1 MFPTLQTKL
10 VRFDELERQLQDPEI
25 LADTAKM
32 LSCQREHGGLAKI
45 ARTIREFN
53 QLEVDIAAVRQ
64 MIDSADDAETRE
76 YAQAELADLQA
87 RYDTIRVEL
96 EDMVTAGDSL
106 TRGSLIM
113 EIRAGTGGDEASLF
127 ARDGNSGPC
136 SYECRHCRGNGRS
149 DGY

>member
-1 MFPTLQTKL
+1 MATMFPTLQTKL
-10 VRFDELERQLQDPEI
+10 VRFDELERQLQNPEI

-53 QLEVDIAAVRQ
+53 QLEVDIVAVRQ

-96 EDMVTAGDSL
+96 EDMVTAGD
-106 TRGSLIM
+106 
-113 EIRAGTGGDEASLF
+113 
-127 ARDGNSGPC
+127 
-136 SYECRHCRGNGRS
+136 
-149 DGY
+149 